1 MNQMSIWAALF
12 SLTETTD
19 IAEAIAR
26 MEADPTLAKK
36 FADLTVGQDWAAVRP
51 QMQTRE
57 DADRLLE
64 IADEWCSFTKAEQ
77 KERLEEM
84 KDLFCL
90 STETQSIKEALAHL
104 DSNDEW
110 DGFIDMV
117 NDPEVFEQD
126 GDEATKEGMLELV
139 EVSFGANQMN

>member
-12 SLTETTD
+12 SLTQTTD
-19 IAEAIAR
+19 AAEAIAK
-26 MEADPTLAKK
+26 MEADPKLVKQ
-36 FADLTVGQDWAAVRP
+36 FANLTVGQDWATVRS
-51 QMQTRE
+51 QIETRE
-57 DADRLLE
+57 DAERLLE
-64 IADEWCSFTKAEQ
+64 IADEWCSFSKAEQ

-90 STETQSIKEALAHL
+90 STETQSIKDALAHL

-126 GDEATKEGMLELV
+126 GDEATKEGMLELL

>member
-64 IADEWCSFTKAEQ
+64 SMAS
-77 KERLEEM
+77 
-84 KDLFCL
+84 
-90 STETQSIKEALAHL
+90 STICCPAR
-104 DSNDEW
+104 
-110 DGFIDMV
+110 
-117 NDPEVFEQD
+117 
-126 GDEATKEGMLELV
+126 MLMQVLT
-139 EVSFGANQMN
+139 AI